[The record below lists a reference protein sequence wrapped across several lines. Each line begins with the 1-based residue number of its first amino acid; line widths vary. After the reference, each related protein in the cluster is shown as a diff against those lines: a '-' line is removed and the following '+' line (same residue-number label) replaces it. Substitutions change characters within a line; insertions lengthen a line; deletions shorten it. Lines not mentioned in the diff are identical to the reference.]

1 MLMLQMAN
9 INFFLTILT
18 KTYPAV
24 LMPSKGVPQILE
36 CLFQLRRYAGS
47 TIHAK
52 VGARCFDSA
61 LLLSRKWVSDPRFQ
75 FVRPHGGLGRWVLS
89 HNCHAGA
96 SPPALC
102 AGARRI
108 PRCRINA
115 AFHLATERRI
125 YAAERSARRNLSCAL
140 CSLTACFKLS

>member
-36 CLFQLRRYAGS
+36 CLFQLRRFAES
-47 TIHAK
+47 TIHAR

-61 LLLSRKWVSDPRFQ
+61 LLLAGKWVSDPRVK
-75 FVRPHGGLGRWVLS
+75 FVRLPGR
-89 HNCHAGA
+89 
-96 SPPALC
+96 
-102 AGARRI
+102 
-108 PRCRINA
+108 
-115 AFHLATERRI
+115 
-125 YAAERSARRNLSCAL
+125 
-140 CSLTACFKLS
+140 

>member
-47 TIHAK
+47 TNHAI
-52 VGARCFDSA
+52 VRVTFFDSA
-61 LLLSRKWVSDPRFQ
+61 LLLPRKWVFNSFVCMAGRADGSFRIIATREPRS
-75 FVRPHGGLGRWVLS
+75 PL
-89 HNCHAGA
+89 GA
-96 SPPALC
+96 STLAEVSLSMRGTSGERAGERGSFHRIVAL
-102 AGARRI
+102 
-108 PRCRINA
+108 
-115 AFHLATERRI
+115 F
-125 YAAERSARRNLSCAL
+125 
-140 CSLTACFKLS
+140 